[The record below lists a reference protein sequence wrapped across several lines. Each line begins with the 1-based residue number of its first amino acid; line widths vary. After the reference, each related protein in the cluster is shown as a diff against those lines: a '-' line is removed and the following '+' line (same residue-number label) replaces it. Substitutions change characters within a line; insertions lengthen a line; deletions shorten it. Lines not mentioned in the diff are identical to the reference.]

1 MKQKNIFTYSL
12 LTAAVLSIYTP
23 ALAND
28 AEDTAELET
37 VNVVG
42 SAGKIEGIKFK
53 SAQSNAVITSQQ
65 IAEKAAE
72 KVEDTLNYE
81 SGVRV
86 GQYGRDTKQEWIKIR
101 GFDASIAVDGSP
113 VMQNG
118 FFTVIPNTY
127 GLEAVEVVKGADSLT
142 YGSAETGGLVNLISK
157 RPTQTAQGEIGV
169 RAGTQGRVGVFG
181 DYSGKLT
188 ADNSVRFRVVGDV
201 ERREGD
207 FNGKINNYYFAPSL
221 TWDIGNQTNLT
232 V

>member
-72 KVEDTLNYE
+72 KVEDTPEL
-81 SGVRV
+81 
-86 GQYGRDTKQEWIKIR
+86 
-101 GFDASIAVDGSP
+101 
-113 VMQNG
+113 
-118 FFTVIPNTY
+118 
-127 GLEAVEVVKGADSLT
+127 
-142 YGSAETGGLVNLISK
+142 
-157 RPTQTAQGEIGV
+157 
-169 RAGTQGRVGVFG
+169 
-181 DYSGKLT
+181 
-188 ADNSVRFRVVGDV
+188 
-201 ERREGD
+201 
-207 FNGKINNYYFAPSL
+207 
-221 TWDIGNQTNLT
+221 
-232 V
+232 